1 MAEIHPNDIGLATFA
16 DVGDVEKLKTSAK
29 NVVDALNEIYQNG
42 TQGGSFGEQ
51 WYVDGENNVI
61 IGENNIVY
69 GSNNLIIGS
78 DKDVYKRQLINGINS
93 VTGAVGIPAIPTFTA
108 PQIPMLANGGLIRT
122 AGTVIVGEKGPEML
136 SLPSGAKVT
145 PIDKSRRSENKF
157 YISIYA
163 DGKSADEIVDELM
176 PKLRLALDN
185 L

>member
-42 TQGGSFGEQ
+42 TQGGSFVEQ

-78 DKDVYKRQLINGINS
+78 DNI
-93 VTGAVGIPAIPTFTA
+93 
-108 PQIPMLANGGLIRT
+108 
-122 AGTVIVGEKGPEML
+122 IVGDNINIIASKKHRYNYLNIEFHYYDASTGKISYYTYYEEQTEMPL
-136 SLPSGAKVT
+136 KVG
-145 PIDKSRRSENKF
+145 DKLV
-157 YISIYA
+157 ISQSKNL
-163 DGKSADEIVDELM
+163 KSFAVINAGLHGGIKIES
-176 PKLRLALDN
+176 
-185 L
+185 

>member
-16 DVGDVEKLKTSAK
+16 DVGDVERLKTSAK

-78 DKDVYKRQLINGINS
+78 DNI
-93 VTGAVGIPAIPTFTA
+93 
-108 PQIPMLANGGLIRT
+108 
-122 AGTVIVGEKGPEML
+122 IVGDNINIIASK
-136 SLPSGAKVT
+136 KH
-145 PIDKSRRSENKF
+145 RYN
-157 YISIYA
+157 Y
-163 DGKSADEIVDELM
+163 
-176 PKLRLALDN
+176 LDI
-185 L
+185 

>member
-69 GSNNLIIGS
+69 GNNNLIICFRIC
-78 DKDVYKRQLINGINS
+78 K
-93 VTGAVGIPAIPTFTA
+93 GACLGRKQSIRK
-108 PQIPMLANGGLIRT
+108 NGGI
-122 AGTVIVGEKGPEML
+122 
-136 SLPSGAKVT
+136 
-145 PIDKSRRSENKF
+145 EN
-157 YISIYA
+157 
-163 DGKSADEIVDELM
+163 G
-176 PKLRLALDN
+176 
-185 L
+185 

>member
-78 DKDVYKRQLINGINS
+78 DNI
-93 VTGAVGIPAIPTFTA
+93 
-108 PQIPMLANGGLIRT
+108 
-122 AGTVIVGEKGPEML
+122 IVGDNINIIASKKQRYNSLNIEFNYYDANTGQISYYSYSEEQTEMPL
-136 SLPSGAKVT
+136 KVGDKLVISVSQT
-145 PIDKSRRSENKF
+145 WTNSDWSDWID
-157 YISIYA
+157 IS
-163 DGKSADEIVDELM
+163 
-176 PKLRLALDN
+176 
-185 L
+185 